1 MDKSTKI
8 LLIVLAIALIV
19 VGAVIVFTKS
29 DNVVNNETT
38 NNSVNEAVN
47 NALNWINNE
56 IKNEMGN
63 EVEGNEA
70 TENET
75 VSNVVENTNNNG
87 NDKTEDENITE
98 NQKEEMADDEKAIE
112 LVKNKWGEDDSVTFK
127 IDEKTEDGKYSV
139 SVVDKNTTEV
149 LMWYEADI
157 KNETVE
163 EK

>member
-47 NALNWINNE
+47 NALNWIN
-56 IKNEMGN
+56 NEMGN